1 MIVDYNHSIPALGI
15 KHFSMRLA
23 ELDRYTDS
31 NVAHKGENTET
42 QWIKHTLASHNNCC
56 YCPFECFHTCCQKKH
71 LTAGSTVAVLP
82 TTVPHTLHLLSLFL
96 IRLFPALCFI
106 YSTLFNNI
114 SFCSL
119 SSGSLKWC
127 PRAQSG
133 PLHYN
138 CINWSLQM
146 ISVWQCAAFLC
157 GLFQCHFIMF
167 TQLFLLHKGLIN
179 ILTLWEG
186 KIQDPVISRPTHIF
200 PLCNS

>member
-1 MIVDYNHSIPALGI
+1 MLHTKGKILRHN
-15 KHFSMRLA
+15 
-23 ELDRYTDS
+23 ELNTPLLLTTTAVTVHLS
-31 NVAHKGENTET
+31 VSTHVARRSTWQQGPLW
-42 QWIKHTLASHNNCC
+42 QYYPPSCPFHTLSIC
-56 YCPFECFHTCCQKKH
+56 
-71 LTAGSTVAVLP
+71 
-82 TTVPHTLHLLSLFL
+82 SLFL

-167 TQLFLLHKGLIN
+167 TQLFLLYKGLIN

-186 KIQDPVISRPTHIF
+186 KIQDPVISRLTHIF

>member
-23 ELDRYTDS
+23 EFDRYTDS

-56 YCPFECFHTCCQKKH
+56 YCPFECFHTLPEEAPDSRVLCGSITHH
-71 LTAGSTVAVLP
+71 LVRSTHSPSA
-82 TTVPHTLHLLSLFL
+82 LSFSSAC
-96 IRLFPALCFI
+96 FPLCFI

-167 TQLFLLHKGLIN
+167 TQLFLLYKGLIN
-179 ILTLWEG
+179 ILILWEG